1 MKTTSKILFKM
12 AKGKNREV
20 AKEQGFFDGRF
31 RQRSIENKKRKQQL
45 KDSRKKYG
53 SSDF

>member
-1 MKTTSKILFKM
+1 M